1 MTWQDFINLTNDYG
15 PIAATITIVFVAF
28 MVLRKTWP
36 AINKTVQ
43 VINEIAELPQTIN
56 AIEKEIQTIKSEVL
70 PNGGSSLRDAVN
82 RTEHQIKQVVL
93 IIAKHEK
100 EIQKIKTH

>member
-56 AIEKEIQTIKSEVL
+56 AI
-70 PNGGSSLRDAVN
+70 
-82 RTEHQIKQVVL
+82 
-93 IIAKHEK
+93 
-100 EIQKIKTH
+100 